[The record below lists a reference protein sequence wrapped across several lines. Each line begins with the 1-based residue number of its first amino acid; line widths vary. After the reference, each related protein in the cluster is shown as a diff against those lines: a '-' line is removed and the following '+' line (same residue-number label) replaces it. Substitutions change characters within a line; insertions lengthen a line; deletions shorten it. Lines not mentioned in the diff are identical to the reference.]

1 MGKKTIKFS
10 VPASPN
16 IEEVLNSFLEDRRKR
31 LKPATM
37 RKYEDII
44 DLFQDSMDGYA
55 YQYLDKREAALFDN
69 LYNAQGDAHR
79 EFCQIFGP
87 EKIPVNVGEFLR
99 YFMPHKVICGKELL
113 KAAGT
118 VTKKLGKWLAEQGY
132 IDSESAEDMVGSG
145 VKAANKLP
153 AAETLAE
160 MLYDYANDHP
170 VSKWTEKIEDYFTV
184 EKVEPG
190 KLYLSP
196 YTPAGEHKDDIIEL
210 SLPRRITD
218 LVEVGWNI
226 SLFIGKTKKGWQ
238 IVETGGVY
246 AL

>member
-1 MGKKTIKFS
+1 MKF
-10 VPASPN
+10 PASATPN
-16 IEEVLNSFLEDRRKR
+16 VKEVLDRFLEDCRRQ

-37 RKYEDII
+37 RKYEDIV

-55 YQYLDKREAALFDN
+55 HQCLDKREAALFDN
-69 LYNAQGDAHR
+69 LYNAEGDAHR
-79 EFCQIFGP
+79 EFCQVFGP
-87 EKIPVNVGEFLR
+87 EKIPVNVGEFLG
-99 YFMPHKVICGKELL
+99 YFMPRKVMCGKELL

-118 VTKKLGKWLAEQGY
+118 VMKKLGKWLAEQGY
-132 IDSESAEDMVGSG
+132 IDSESAENMVGRG
-145 VKAANKLP
+145 AEATRKLP

-170 VSKWTEKIEDYFTV
+170 VSRWTDEIEDYFTV

-196 YTPAGEHKDDIIEL
+196 YTPADEHKNDIIEL
-210 SLPRRITD
+210 SLPRKITD
-218 LVEVGWNI
+218 LVEVGWDI

-238 IVETGGVY
+238 IIETGGVY